1 MHDVDE
7 YLAEE
12 ILARD
17 KHIEELNNTIIGLR
31 QKTLTKGSKALREKE
46 EENNELQKYNDTLIA
61 EN

>member
-1 MHDVDE
+1 MAD
-7 YLAEE
+7 E

-17 KHIEELNNTIIGLR
+17 RHINELNNTIIGLR

-46 EENNELQKYNDTLIA
+46 AENDELQKYNDSLVT